1 MPRTANT
8 RAMPLSPASP
18 VTRLKGVGEARAAAL
33 AKLGIGTIAD
43 LLRHFPR
50 AYENRGDIKTLA
62 EGIDGVCAAFLL
74 TVQTAPRI
82 ARLRRGMTLTT
93 VRAGDASGTI
103 EIVFFNQDYVAGQL
117 RAGQLYRFWGR
128 LQYKRGHYQL
138 STPAFEAVLPDVAL
152 PDLVP
157 CYPICENLSQ
167 KVLHNTILEALAAV
181 SANLA
186 DPLPEKIRLSEHF
199 PTLATALKAI
209 HDPTDKASLQSALRR
224 MMYEE
229 LFCMA
234 IGIARSKRENTEM
247 RVPVYQKT
255 DLSPFFAAIPF
266 SMTRAQKRT
275 VDEILRDV
283 SHADADKKTAAMR
296 RILIGDVGSG
306 KTVCAEAA
314 AYLSALNGKQ
324 TALMVPTAVL
334 ATQHYKECQPLFEK
348 LGFCTEL
355 LTGSTP
361 LKEKR
366 QIYARLRG
374 EGRRIDLLIGTHAL
388 LQEQVAF
395 EDLGLIITDEQHRF
409 GVAQRATLRGKSE
422 GCHLLVMSATP
433 IPRTLALSMYGDLS
447 VSRLDEMPPGRQ
459 IIDTYKVDES
469 YRTRLNAFICKNV
482 AEGGQVYVVCPSIE
496 QSEEENDSPVEE
508 IEVSDLF
515 RAAGEARPP
524 LKNAVQYAKNLQDAF
539 PDLRVLLLHG
549 RMKTAEKE
557 AVMQAFSRGEA
568 DVLVSTTVIEVGV
581 NVPNATLMIVEN
593 AERFG
598 LSQLHQLRGRVGRGK
613 KKSYCILVSDSKG
626 ENAAERLSVMC
637 KCHDGYRIAEQD
649 LLMRGPGDFFAAI
662 DTGNVRQS
670 GGLSLRLASA
680 CDDADL
686 MQRAFS
692 AAGALVRSDP
702 TLSLPCHLVLKGEI
716 ERIFTLDE
724 QTVS

>member
-1 MPRTANT
+1 MGKTVKTA
-8 RAMPLSPASP
+8 APLSPASP

-33 AKLGIGTIAD
+33 QKLGIRTVGD

-62 EGIDGVCAAFLL
+62 EGTDGVCAAFLL
-74 TVQTAPRI
+74 TVQTTPRI
-82 ARLRRGMTLTT
+82 ARPRRGMTLTT
-93 VRAGDASGTI
+93 MRASDASGTA
-103 EIVFFNQDYVAGQL
+103 EIVFFNQEYVAGQL
-117 RAGQLYRFWGR
+117 HAGQLYRFWGR
-128 LQYKRGHYQL
+128 LQYKRGRYQL
-138 STPAFEAVLPDVAL
+138 STPAFDAVLPDIVL

-157 CYPICENLSQ
+157 RYPVCENLSQ
-167 KVLHNTILEALAAV
+167 KVLHNTIMDALAAV
-181 SANLA
+181 QADLA
-186 DPLPEKIRLSEHF
+186 DPLPEEIRLSEHF
-199 PTLATALKAI
+199 PTLATALKEI
-209 HDPTDKASLQSALRR
+209 HDPTGKAALQAALRR

-234 IGIARSKRENTEM
+234 IGIARSKRENTEL
-247 RVPVYQKT
+247 RLPVYRKT
-255 DLSPFFAAIPF
+255 DMAPFCDALPF
-266 SMTRAQKRT
+266 SMTGAQKRS
-275 VDEILRDV
+275 VDEILRDM
-283 SHADADKKTAAMR
+283 SCAGADGKTAAMR

-334 ATQHYKECQPLFEK
+334 AAQHYKECKPLFEK
-348 LGFCTEL
+348 LGYCTEL

-361 LKEKR
+361 LKEKK

-374 EGRRIDLLIGTHAL
+374 EGPRIDLLIGTHAL

-469 YRTRLNAFICKNV
+469 YRNRLNAFIRKNV
-482 AEGGQVYVVCPSIE
+482 AGGGQVYVVCPSIE
-496 QSEEENDSPVEE
+496 QSDDDEGIVEE
-508 IEVSDLF
+508 VEMSDLF
-515 RAAGEARPP
+515 RTARETRPP
-524 LKNAVQYAKNLQDAF
+524 LKNAVQYAEDLRAAC

-549 RMKTAEKE
+549 RMKTQEKE

-626 ENAAERLSVMC
+626 EAAAERLSVMC

-686 MQRAFS
+686 MKRAFS
-692 AAGALVRSDP
+692 AAGDLVRSDP